1 MNRSDYVT
9 SLIGLMVLCGVTTA
23 VWAAEDTSKVTL
35 TTAKVIVFKDGYSM
49 FVHAGEAKCDDSG
62 EIHIDEVPDAA
73 VLGSFWAISDDG
85 SPISMKA
92 GYESTTNKIEK
103 STVCTMQIEVL
114 IENKGK
120 ECTVEADSK
129 TYTGKI
135 REVLTKEG
143 KRVVQPVEYAAYNLT
158 AISSRS
164 TALPGPDVSLLE
176 LQGTHFVL
184 TTEKGDVLL
193 PVSSIKTLTIKD
205 MTITRNDVVTE
216 IVKRK
221 RLTLR
226 FDKPGK
232 KKKITLVYFRPG
244 IRWIPSYRIGL
255 TEDKKKTATI
265 SLQAE
270 LLNEA
275 EDLNDV
281 PVDIVVGVPNFRF
294 RDVVS
299 PMVLEKVLRNT
310 LRQAAPQVM
319 GRQAFSNALFTQR
332 AGEYSGNTRSHGG
345 DDGGSIELPA
355 ELTGSGTHDLF
366 VYSLPRLTLKTG
378 ERMAVHI
385 FDTEVPYRDVYTWE
399 VTLKRHDIATA
410 PSGSGLTSPLA
421 LSKNEVW
428 HQIELENTTKVPWTT
443 GAAMLMQGNQPL
455 AQELMTYTSPGGIVR
470 VPITV
475 SVDTRGTATEDEV
488 GRELK
493 ALTWERHTYA
503 KITNEAKLLLANRK
517 SDALDFEIRFRF
529 GGKVENVSDDGTS
542 VVAPYNAADWQNYRG
557 SSAVNNSSI
566 VTWTTTIKPG
576 ETFEPN
582 LKYHYYARH

>member
-1 MNRSDYVT
+1 MHVSV
-9 SLIGLMVLCGVTTA
+9 
-23 VWAAEDTSKVTL
+23 
-35 TTAKVIVFKDGYSM
+35 
-49 FVHAGEAKCDDSG
+49 VH
-62 EIHIDEVPDAA
+62 
-73 VLGSFWAISDDG
+73 
-85 SPISMKA
+85 
-92 GYESTTNKIEK
+92 ES
-103 STVCTMQIEVL
+103 
-114 IENKGK
+114 
-120 ECTVEADSK
+120 
-129 TYTGKI
+129 
-135 REVLTKEG
+135 
-143 KRVVQPVEYAAYNLT
+143 
-158 AISSRS
+158 
-164 TALPGPDVSLLE
+164 
-176 LQGTHFVL
+176 
-184 TTEKGDVLL
+184 
-193 PVSSIKTLTIKD
+193 
-205 MTITRNDVVTE
+205 
-216 IVKRK
+216 
-221 RLTLR
+221 
-226 FDKPGK
+226 
-232 KKKITLVYFRPG
+232 
-244 IRWIPSYRIGL
+244 
-255 TEDKKKTATI
+255 
-265 SLQAE
+265 
-270 LLNEA
+270 

-385 FDTEVPYRDVYTWE
+385 FDAEVPYRDVYTWE

-443 GAAMLMQGNQPL
+443 GAAMMMQGNQPL

-503 KITNEAKLLLANRK
+503 KIANEAKLLLANRK
-517 SDALDFEIRFRF
+517 GDALDFEIRFRF

-566 VTWTTTIKPG
+566 VTWKNTIAPG

-582 LKYHYYARH
+582 VKYHYYARH